1 MPSYNYKVKTEAG
14 KVLTGEV
21 KIESE
26 HELRRILEEK
36 GYKVVDI
43 VEKTPLTDISEI
55 KLFQK
60 RVKINDLAIFCR
72 QFAIVLE
79 AGVPIAQSLEVL
91 KLQTTN
97 PTLKR
102 RISDIYDD
110 IQKGIALSSAFR
122 KHEDIFPE
130 FLINMVEAG
139 EISGQLDLVFQRV
152 ASYFEKQSKLNSKI
166 RGALAYPIV
175 VCIIAVLVVVVL
187 MIGVVPQF
195 IEVLESFGTELPV
208 ITKILVSVSTF
219 FRRFWYLML
228 LALIAL
234 VVFIA
239 AYRKTREGKL
249 FFGKLLISIPIIK
262 NLTRNIITARLTRTL
277 GTLMASGV
285 LLIQSMEVVAKVIGN
300 AVIENKMMDAIE
312 EIKKGRGLTAP
323 ILAMKY
329 FSPLLISMI
338 RIGEESGNLDFALD
352 KAADFYDQEVETSV
366 QQLTSIIEP
375 LLIVFLALAVGFIVV
390 SVLYPMFTLY
400 DTLIEI

>member
-239 AYRKTREGKL
+239 TYRKTREGKL